1 MGKRSGIMLATPLD
15 ERRLTDQK
23 FGWTFPCFVQPKLD
37 GIRCVA
43 KANTAG
49 IYSLFS
55 SENNGIEGLTEIE
68 IFLDKLSLEYT
79 KRFGS
84 FDFVFD
90 GELYN
95 HSMTFEQISSGVK
108 KYSPALSDKL
118 EFHIFD
124 YFTTKITGK
133 YSEVADFSFR
143 NFILQEKL
151 ELILSENIELA
162 RRLKIVPCLTI
173 RNISEMYE
181 EFNRFVNLG
190 YEGIIVR
197 HPRLPYEFKR
207 SLQMLKYKTKCMDY
221 YPVVS
226 YSEARSKDGT
236 NLGRLGSL
244 TLSDNEQN
252 LFDVAASSLTHKQ
265 SEFCFNYLNR
275 IKQESLPFSAMAVI
289 GYQTLTEAKVPKFVG
304 KLALVFYDAEM
315 PILVIG
321 SNMPG
326 LTDLVM
332 PKPEHFGYISSPNDC
347 FTDAQQVGWVVDGG
361 EEEYRRNLL
370 IWQEKVLS
378 FMGGI
383 R

>member
-1 MGKRSGIMLATPLD
+1 MGKRSGIMLATPLE
-15 ERRLTDQK
+15 ERRLTDPK
-23 FGWTFPCFVQPKLD
+23 FGWTFPCYVQPKLD
-37 GIRCVA
+37 GIRCIA

-49 IYSLFS
+49 VYSLFS

-124 YFTTKITGK
+124 YFTTQVTEKHSVVT
-133 YSEVADFSFR
+133 DFSFR

-151 ELILSENIELA
+151 ALILSENVELA
-162 RRLKIVPCLTI
+162 RRLKIVPCLAI
-173 RNISEMYE
+173 RDIQEMYM
-181 EFNRFVNLG
+181 EFDRFIHLG

-244 TLSDNEQN
+244 TLTDNEQN
-252 LFDVAASSLTHKQ
+252 LFDVAASALTHKQ

-275 IKQESLPFSAMAVI
+275 IKQESLPFSATAVI
-289 GYQTLTEAKVPKFVG
+289 GYQTLTEAKIPKFVG

-321 SNMPG
+321 SNIPG

-332 PKPEHFGYISSPNDC
+332 PKPERYGYVNSEGC
-347 FTDAQQVGWVVDGG
+347 FDSDVYNSGWVVDGG

-370 IWQEKVLS
+370 IWQEKVLD